1 MSPKSGETVELLEN
15 LPAGSIVCKVQISD
29 KDSGDN
35 AEGYTTVSL
44 VIHHSATC
52 NALLLTYKFV
62 FKTRPDKIFDKTDEI
77 V

>member
-35 AEGYTTVSL
+35 AKVYITITSFMMTLLENCNTT
-44 VIHHSATC
+44 
-52 NALLLTYKFV
+52 LLTS
-62 FKTRPDKIFDKTDEI
+62 
-77 V
+77 

>member
-15 LPAGSIVCKVQISD
+15 LPPGSIVCKVQISD

-35 AEGYTTVSL
+35 AEVYIAVTL
-44 VIHHSATC
+44 IIHHDLTC
-52 NALLLTYKFV
+52 NALVLTYKFV
-62 FKTRPDKIFDKTDEI
+62 SKKRPDKIFDKTDEI

>member
-35 AEGYTTVSL
+35 AKVYITITSFMIALLEN
-44 VIHHSATC
+44 C
-52 NALLLTYKFV
+52 NAKLL
-62 FKTRPDKIFDKTDEI
+62 KT
-77 V
+77 